1 VCPRYLSF
9 DEHAAAAEGFFLR
22 LEVGLR
28 REVGCIVVQIGI
40 EVVGL
45 LEELSGGQRDELFER
60 DAAGRVSVEQDMAQ
74 LLVRRLVTKG
84 LHDLA
89 QVLNGD
95 VVAPARIGT
104 FSQIFI
110 RTIVQEGPL
119 KRENE
124 IVSEDVILRLKTPQI
139 ISI

>member
-74 LLVRRLVTKG
+74 LLVRLRYTEGIADTGMDTADATDYV
-84 LHDLA
+84 DA
-89 QVLNGD
+89 MDANI
-95 VVAPARIGT
+95 PP
-104 FSQIFI
+104 I
-110 RTIVQEGPL
+110 RM
-119 KRENE
+119 
-124 IVSEDVILRLKTPQI
+124 
-139 ISI
+139 